1 MDRFS
6 ELKIMLAVADAGGF
20 AKAALRL
27 NSSPPAVTRAIAGLE
42 ARLGVEIFSRTTRSV
57 HLTEAGRVLAERA
70 RIVLADLE
78 AAEREASGE
87 AAVPTGQ
94 LTITASVTMG
104 RSILPPVIS
113 AFLDAYPRVT
123 ARAVLLDRMVNLVEE
138 GIDVALR
145 VGQLADSSIMARGVG
160 EVRRLLVASPSYL
173 QRRGRPRVP
182 ADLKLH
188 SIIAFTGLM
197 PNREWTY
204 LGEKH
209 QSRLTLQP
217 RLEINDAVAA
227 IGCAEAGEGITI
239 ALSYM
244 VAQKIREGR
253 LVTLL
258 EKHTLPAVPVQIVY
272 PESKLV
278 NPKVRAFVD
287 FAAPRLRSALGDLSA
302 KSSIKH
308 RKSK

>member
-1 MDRFS
+1 MDRFH
-6 ELKIMLAVADAGGF
+6 ELKIMLAVVDAGGF

-27 NSSPPAVTRAIAGLE
+27 NSSPPAVTRAICGLE
-42 ARLGVEIFSRTTRSV
+42 ARLGVEIFARTTRSV

-70 RIVLADLE
+70 RVVLADLE
-78 AAEREASGE
+78 AAEKEASGE
-87 AAVPTGQ
+87 AAVPTGL

-113 AFLDAYPRVT
+113 AFLNAHPRVT
-123 ARAVLLDRMVNLVEE
+123 ARAVLLDRMANLVEE
-138 GIDVALR
+138 GMDVALR

-173 QRRGRPRVP
+173 ERRGRPRVP

-188 SIIAFTGLM
+188 SVIAFTGLM

-204 LGEKH
+204 SGEKA

-217 RLEINDAVAA
+217 RFEVNDAVAA
-227 IGCAEAGEGITI
+227 ISGAEAGEGITI

-244 VAQKIREGR
+244 VAKQIREGR
-253 LVTLL
+253 LVPILD
-258 EKHTLPAVPVQIVY
+258 KHTLPAVPVQIVY
-272 PESKLV
+272 PESRLV

-287 FAAPRLRSALGDLSA
+287 FATPRLKAALAGLSGGA
-302 KSSIKH
+302 QRKH
-308 RKSK
+308 Q